1 MRTGFWCLSDKGLKN
16 VQTTVVCWEFLK
28 MMTFLSSSL
37 SLNYGKIPQLKSEK
51 FHSKGVL
58 TKRGTI
64 RGI

>member
-28 MMTFLSSSL
+28 MMTSL
-37 SLNYGKIPQLKSEK
+37 FLNYGKIPQLKSEK

-58 TKRGTI
+58 TERETI

>member
-1 MRTGFWCLSDKGLKN
+1 
-16 VQTTVVCWEFLK
+16 